1 MYDFFC
7 YFGIIYIDG
16 GDTLVIGVL
25 VELSSKNI
33 DKMFDYLVPKH
44 LQEFIKVGIRVEV
57 PFGAQTLEGFVLEIK
72 DKNNTDYE
80 LKEILSIKDNDII
93 LNDELLELGKVM
105 QNKTLATLISCY
117 QVMLP
122 KALKAKQGSIV
133 NKKFDTYYRL
143 NEGELNVKIT
153 SKQEELVNLCREK
166 GLVKR
171 SELVEISLSSLNTL
185 IKKNILVEE
194 KHEKYRLSYS
204 KEIGTKYPLT
214 DDQVNVVEEVLS
226 NDGYY
231 PYLLHG
237 VTGSGKTEVYM
248 ELIEDALSKGK
259 SSIVLVPEISLTPQM
274 VERFQKRFGD
284 NIAALHSALSD
295 GEKYDEWRRIARG
308 EASIV
313 IGARSAIFAPL
324 KDIGMIIIDEEH
336 SESYKQGDSNPRYSA
351 KDVALIRGKYH
362 NCPVIMG
369 SATPSLEVM
378 ARSKKGVY
386 KYLSL
391 PNRVNGKKLPLVRII
406 DMNEEIK
413 SSKGHFSRNLVT
425 SINDKLEKGEQVILL
440 LNRRGYASFVTCKSC
455 GYTFKC
461 PNCDISLTYHK
472 SSNTMRCHYCGYGT
486 KVYSTCPECHEKSI
500 SDLGVGTQKIEEEIS
515 EIFPNARVV
524 RMDFD
529 TTSRK
534 GAHEKMI
541 TAFKNHEYDI
551 LLGTQIV
558 AKGLDFSNVTLVG
571 VINADTSLNI
581 PDFRSSENTF
591 SLLSQVA
598 GRSGRSEKTGEVII
612 QTFNPE
618 HYAISYTKMHDYLGF
633 YNKEMEIR
641 KTLKYP
647 PFYYLCHIKI
657 SGKDMEYVSKEA
669 DKIKRALTRNLLN
682 TNILGPTPSTI
693 FRVNNI
699 YRFGIILKYKQEE
712 KLDETLLKIIDHYK
726 GNNKIK
732 VDVDFNP
739 SQIY

>member
-1 MYDFFC
+1 M
-7 YFGIIYIDG
+7 I
-16 GDTLVIGVL
+16 IGVL

-33 DKMFDYLVPKH
+33 DKMFDYLVPEN
-44 LQEFIKVGIRVEV
+44 LMDDIKIGIRVEV
-57 PFGAQTLEGFVLEIK
+57 PFGFQILEGFVLEIK
-72 DKNNTDYE
+72 KESKSDFK
-80 LKEILSIKDNDII
+80 LKEIIRVKDNDII
-93 LNDELLELGKVM
+93 LNDELLQLGRVM
-105 QNKTLATLISCY
+105 HDNTLATLISCY

-122 KALKAKQGSIV
+122 KALKAKQGSVI
-133 NKKFDTYYRL
+133 NKRFDTYYRL
-143 NEGELNVKIT
+143 NENVLSTIKT
-153 SKQEELVNLCREK
+153 TPKQDEMINLCREK

-171 SELVEISLSSLNTL
+171 SELSEISLSILNTL
-185 IKKNILVEE
+185 IKKEILIEE
-194 KHEKYRLSYS
+194 KCEKYRLSYS
-204 KEIGTKYPLT
+204 KELGSKFQLT
-214 DDQVNVVEEVLS
+214 ADQESVVEKVLE
-226 NDGYY
+226 NTKFK

-248 ELIEDALSKGK
+248 ELIEDALNRGK
-259 SSIVLVPEISLTPQM
+259 TSIMLVPEISLTPQM
-274 VERFQKRFGD
+274 VDRFQKRFGD

-295 GEKYDEWRRIARG
+295 GEKYDEWRRISRG
-308 EASIV
+308 EARIV

-324 KDIGMIIIDEEH
+324 TNIGMIIIDEEH
-336 SESYKQGDSNPRYSA
+336 SDSYKQGDSNPRYSA
-351 KDVALIRGKYH
+351 KDVAIFRGEYH
-362 NCPVIMG
+362 DCPVIFG

-378 ARSKKGVY
+378 ARAQKHVY
-386 KYLSL
+386 EYLSL
-391 PNRVNGKKLPLVRII
+391 PNRVNGKKLPMVRII

-413 SSKGHFSRNLVT
+413 KSKGHFSRNLIT
-425 SINDKLEKGEQVILL
+425 SIEDKLEKEEQVILL
-440 LNRRGYASFVTCKSC
+440 LNRRGYASFVTCKNC

-486 KVYSTCPECHEKSI
+486 KVYDTCPECCEKSI
-500 SDLGVGTQKIEEEIS
+500 SDLGVGTQKIEEELG
-515 EIFPNARVV
+515 EIFPDARIL

-541 TAFKNHEYDI
+541 KAFKKHEYDI

-598 GRSGRSEKTGEVII
+598 GRSGRSEKSGEVII

-618 HYAISYTKMHDYLGF
+618 HYAISYTKAHDYIGF
-633 YNKEMEIR
+633 YNREMNIR

-647 PFYYLCHIKI
+647 PFYYLCYIKI
-657 SGKDMEYVSKEA
+657 SGKDMGYISKES
-669 DKIKRALTRNLLN
+669 DKIKRALIRNLNN
-682 TNILGPTPSTI
+682 TSILGPTPSTI
-693 FRVNNI
+693 FKVNNV
-699 YRFGIILKYKQEE
+699 YRFGIILKYKKE
-712 KLDETLLKIIDHYK
+712 DSLKGVLNKILDHYK

-732 VDVDFNP
+732 IDIDFNP

>member
-1 MYDFFC
+1 M
-7 YFGIIYIDG
+7 I
-16 GDTLVIGVL
+16 IGVL
-25 VELSSKNI
+25 VELSNKNI
-33 DKMFDYLVPKH
+33 DKMFDYLVPKY
-44 LQEFIKVGIRVEV
+44 LVNDIKIGIRVEV
-57 PFGAQTLEGFVLEIK
+57 PFGKQTLDGFVLEIK
-72 DKNNTDYE
+72 DKSDSNFE
-80 LKEILSIKDNDII
+80 LKEIISIKDTDIV
-93 LNDELLELGKVM
+93 LNDELLELGKIM
-105 QNKTLATLISCY
+105 QSKTLATLISCY

-122 KALKAKQGSIV
+122 KALKAKQGSII
-133 NKKFDTYYRL
+133 NKKFDTYYKVDE
-143 NEGELNVKIT
+143 EGLSLVKVT
-153 SKQEELVNLCREK
+153 PKQEEFINFVREK
-166 GLVKR
+166 KLVKR
-171 SELVEISLSSLNTL
+171 SELLEMSSSILSTL
-185 IKKNILVEE
+185 VKKNILIEE
-194 KHEKYRLSYS
+194 KYEKYRLSYS
-204 KEIGTKYPLT
+204 KELGNKFQLT
-214 DDQVNVVEEVLS
+214 SDQEKVVEEVL
-226 NDGYY
+226 NDTSFK

-248 ELIEDALSKGK
+248 ELIEDALNKGK
-259 SSIVLVPEISLTPQM
+259 TSIMLVPEISLTPQM

-295 GEKYDEWRRIARG
+295 GEKYDEWRRIVRG

-324 KDIGMIIIDEEH
+324 NNIGMIIIDEEH
-336 SESYKQGDSNPRYSA
+336 SESYKQSDSNPRYSA

-362 NCPVIMG
+362 NCPVIFG

-378 ARSKKGVY
+378 ARSQKGVY

-413 SSKGHFSRNLVT
+413 KSKGHFSRNLIT
-425 SINDKLEKGEQVILL
+425 SINDKLEKNEQVILL
-440 LNRRGYASFVTCKSC
+440 LNRRGYASFVTCKNC

-486 KVYSTCPECHEKSI
+486 KVYDTCPECKEKAI
-500 SDLGVGTQKIEEEIS
+500 SDLGVGTQKIEEELG
-515 EIFPNARVV
+515 EIFPNARIL

-612 QTFNPE
+612 QTYNPE
-618 HYAISYTKMHDYLGF
+618 HYAISYTKMHDYMGF

-657 SGKDMEYVSKEA
+657 SGKEMDYVSKEA
-669 DKIKRALTRNLLN
+669 DKIKRALTRNLLS
-682 TNILGPTPSTI
+682 TSILGPTPSTI

-699 YRFGIILKYKQEE
+699 YRFGIILKYKKED
-712 KLDETLLKIIDHYK
+712 KLEETLEKVLEHYK
-726 GNNKIK
+726 GNSKIRI
-732 VDVDFNP
+732 DIDFNP